1 MSNVSETSFYGR
13 QARLISWSRPTVS
26 IGSLDVPYDITTFI
40 STAVERGVDFV
51 PISRMAGLKPL
62 GGGATAHVAQTII
75 NLESSFALK
84 HIQFPDSDHPKETDI
99 IRVATVELMVLTHP
113 EVKKHPNI
121 LALEGATWDFS
132 DSSRPVRP
140 VLVTEKSTLGDLGT
154 FFSKSG
160 HEVAPENRVEI
171 CADIINAVACLHA
184 NGTLVKGYLRVA
196 AADDSFRHYPW
207 GYQARKYTHVS
218 RSQRRVLRQAM
229 WLWLLCSICQ

>member
-1 MSNVSETSFYGR
+1 MSNVSETSFYGH

-62 GGGATAHVAQTII
+62 GGGATAHIAQSII

-113 EVKKHPNI
+113 EVKKHPNV
-121 LALEGATWDFS
+121 LALEGATWDFQTRVVQYVRS
-132 DSSRPVRP
+132 WLQKRALWETLAHSSQNPGTNWLQRIEWRFAQIS
-140 VLVTEKSTLGDLGT
+140 ST
-154 FFSKSG
+154 
-160 HEVAPENRVEI
+160 
-171 CADIINAVACLHA
+171 
-184 NGTLVKGYLRVA
+184 
-196 AADDSFRHYPW
+196 
-207 GYQARKYTHVS
+207 Q
-218 RSQRRVLRQAM
+218 
-229 WLWLLCSICQ
+229 